1 MNVNV
6 NVNVNL
12 NINICRLDQKASSCE
27 GEA

>member
-6 NVNVNL
+6 NVNVNI